1 MKAKTLQWIES
12 VLFFLGWTAVMLKG
26 ADFPPPIGFIWVI
39 LTIAILSILQ
49 WYYLGKLL
57 KIMKQRKTFLLNLV
71 LFACT
76 GFAIA
81 LLLVLLNGSLV
92 SEVWIW
98 FLIITIIAAGYGILF
113 WIVNRLI
120 AKHIS

>member
-1 MKAKTLQWIES
+1 MKSKTLQWIES

-57 KIMKQRKTFLLNLV
+57 KIMPATLGQASRNPGVPPSDIQLV
-71 LFACT
+71 WV
-76 GFAIA
+76 AIENA
-81 LLLVLLNGSLV
+81 HRHK
-92 SEVWIW
+92 
-98 FLIITIIAAGYGILF
+98 AG
-113 WIVNRLI
+113 
-120 AKHIS
+120 K